1 MDINIADYWVW
12 YNQTFYIYKYLYYN
26 TFQVSSMNSSE
37 DKFIYKSE
45 NDVTKKS
52 FSETWYYVSCLWVV
66 KSWTHAKTTGTCT
79 YHKLPD
85 SSNFDSA

>member
-1 MDINIADYWVW
+1 MDNNIADYWVW
-12 YNQTFYIYKYLYYN
+12 YNHTFYIYKYLYYK

-52 FSETWYYVSCLWVV
+52 FSET
-66 KSWTHAKTTGTCT
+66 
-79 YHKLPD
+79 
-85 SSNFDSA
+85 

>member
-12 YNQTFYIYKYLYYN
+12 YNHTVYIYKYLYYN

-52 FSETWYYVSCLWVV
+52 FSET
-66 KSWTHAKTTGTCT
+66 
-79 YHKLPD
+79 
-85 SSNFDSA
+85 